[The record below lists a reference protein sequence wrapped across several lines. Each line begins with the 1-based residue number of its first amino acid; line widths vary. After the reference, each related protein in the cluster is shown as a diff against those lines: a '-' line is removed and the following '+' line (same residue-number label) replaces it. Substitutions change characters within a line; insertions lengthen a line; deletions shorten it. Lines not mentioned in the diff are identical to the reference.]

1 MGNFRNIL
9 NVYPFRIG
17 HNSITVIYIVE
28 QYVTIKKNVKDS
40 CVLKED
46 GQNIFCWKVQTYNV

>member
-46 GQNIFCWKVQTYNV
+46 GQNIFC